1 MGKKKKY
8 KKVQKE
14 EKSKVWILPLL
25 ILIAGFAIGVYFYS
39 NSTKASMCVKEYF
52 SLLNDKKYDEMYEL
66 VETDL
71 SKEDFVNR
79 VKNIYEGIEAE
90 DISIR
95 IGANSSV
102 VQNNNA
108 EVNESSEN
116 EKIENVNNNNNSSM
130 TTNTDPGITTVSFSN
145 SMKTLA
151 GNINFMN
158 KCNIK
163 EEDGKYKI
171 IWNSSLIYPDLT
183 DDEKVKVQTIKGT
196 RGSILD
202 RNDVPIAKD
211 GEVYDVGFVPGK
223 IQNKEEA
230 ISKVSGLLGISKDTI
245 SNILNASYVT
255 DGTFVSLKKIS
266 KEEQD
271 LKLELLKIKGIMI
284 TDASARVY
292 PYKEATSILTG
303 YVQNGEGKAGLEQAF
318 NDTLKA
324 EDGAEIYISKDDRK
338 VKQIAKKDVKNG
350 KDVKL
355 TIDANIQKN
364 VYDEFKDEEGAS
376 VQLNY
381 KTGEILAL
389 VSYPS
394 YDANEI
400 SVGISDE
407 KWKSLQENEKKPMF
421 NRYLATY
428 APGSSIKPVVGAI
441 GLDTNSFTASENFGK
456 SGKKWQK
463 DKSWKDIY
471 VTTLEEYDGDANL
484 ENALIYSDNIYFA
497 KAALKIGRTKLEEYF
512 NNFEFN
518 TKLDFVQDVSNS
530 TYGKMD
536 SDLAIANTGY
546 GQAEMLVNPILMS
559 SIYSSFANN
568 GTMVKPY
575 ILYETDE
582 SQKTKIYK
590 EHVIAEKTAETIK
603 EDLKQ
608 VVLKGTGKE
617 AIIEGKN
624 IYGKTGTAEVK
635 ADQKDKSGT
644 EIGWFDSFD
653 DNGNLLI
660 CMCENVKEQGGSHIV
675 VQKAHNIF
683 AKLQ

>member
-158 KCNIK
+158 KCNVK

-230 ISKVSGLLGISKDTI
+230 ISKVSGLLGISKGTI

-303 YVQNGEGKAGLEQAF
+303 YVQNGEGKAGLEQTF

-407 KWKSLQENEKKPMF
+407 KWKS
-421 NRYLATY
+421 
-428 APGSSIKPVVGAI
+428 
-441 GLDTNSFTASENFGK
+441 
-456 SGKKWQK
+456 
-463 DKSWKDIY
+463 
-471 VTTLEEYDGDANL
+471 
-484 ENALIYSDNIYFA
+484 
-497 KAALKIGRTKLEEYF
+497 
-512 NNFEFN
+512 
-518 TKLDFVQDVSNS
+518 
-530 TYGKMD
+530 
-536 SDLAIANTGY
+536 
-546 GQAEMLVNPILMS
+546 
-559 SIYSSFANN
+559 
-568 GTMVKPY
+568 
-575 ILYETDE
+575 
-582 SQKTKIYK
+582 
-590 EHVIAEKTAETIK
+590 
-603 EDLKQ
+603 
-608 VVLKGTGKE
+608 
-617 AIIEGKN
+617 
-624 IYGKTGTAEVK
+624 
-635 ADQKDKSGT
+635 
-644 EIGWFDSFD
+644 
-653 DNGNLLI
+653 
-660 CMCENVKEQGGSHIV
+660 
-675 VQKAHNIF
+675 
-683 AKLQ
+683 